1 MAQNCRINKM
11 KITRKQL
18 RFIIKEAIKEVE
30 ITQAEKEAAEE
41 AGSDAAADAVRK
53 ASQETGRPIS
63 PNVTDKEISDSLS
76 VADES

>member
-1 MAQNCRINKM
+1 M

-18 RFIIKEAIKEVE
+18 RNMILEAIKEVD
-30 ITQAEKEAAEE
+30 ITQAEKEAAKE
-41 AGSDAAADAVRK
+41 AGSDAAVDAVRK

-63 PNVTDKEISDSLS
+63 PKVTDEEISDALS